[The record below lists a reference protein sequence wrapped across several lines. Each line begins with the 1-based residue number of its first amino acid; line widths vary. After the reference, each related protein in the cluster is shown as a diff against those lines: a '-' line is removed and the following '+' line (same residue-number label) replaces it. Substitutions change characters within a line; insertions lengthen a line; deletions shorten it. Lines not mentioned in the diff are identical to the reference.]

1 METATR
7 YERIREKLA
16 SYGQEHLL
24 AFYEELSAGE
34 KETLLLDLEEI
45 DFDLIARLSRGEGL
59 FDPSDLPVEHFS
71 PPQVWRLEEEEFT
84 LPGGGKRVS
93 RREAVLEGER
103 LLREGKVVCLVVA
116 GGQGSRLGFPG
127 PKGTLP
133 FGPVSGKTL
142 FEIHG
147 AKVKALEKRYETKI
161 PLVVMTS
168 EVNDEDT
175 RRYFDL
181 QDRFGLGE
189 VRFMKQGVLPAVD
202 DRGKLFLAARNRVFK
217 SPDGHGG
224 TIRALERSGLLKE
237 FIERGFS
244 HLFYFQVD
252 NPLVKVAEPFFLG
265 AHSLAR
271 SDYSLKILKKRSP
284 EEKLGVLVISN
295 GKYFIVEYSDLPPAL
310 AQARSE
316 DGELRFWAGS
326 PAIHVF
332 ALDFF
337 DRLTRE
343 GVALPFHRAR
353 KKIPHID
360 SKGNPVKPEKEN
372 GIKFETFVFDSMPHA
387 RAVLALEGLREEEFA
402 PVKNAAGEDSIE
414 SAQRMLSELH
424 WKWLERRGVR
434 VPRNPDGS
442 PAYPCEIHPT
452 FALGPEDIPEDVAGK
467 IPAEGPVYLE

>member
-1 METATR
+1 MEAATG
-7 YERIREKLA
+7 YERIRERLA
-16 SYGQEHLL
+16 AYGQEHLL
-24 AFYEELSAGE
+24 AFFDELSVE
-34 KETLLLDLEEI
+34 EREVLIRDLEEI
-45 DFDLIARLSRGEGL
+45 DFDLIARLARGEEL
-59 FDPSDLPVEHFS
+59 FDPSDLPVDDFS
-71 PPQVWRLEEEEFT
+71 PPAVWRLEEEEFP
-84 LPGGGKRVS
+84 LPGDGRRIP
-93 RREAVLEGER
+93 RREAILEGER
-103 LLREGKVVCLVVA
+103 LLREGKVACLVVA

-142 FEIHG
+142 FAIHT
-147 AKVKALEKRYETKI
+147 AKIKALEDRYGTTI
-161 PLVVMTS
+161 PLVIMTS

-175 RRYFDL
+175 KRYFDL
-181 QDRFGLGE
+181 QDRFGLKE

-202 DRGKLFLAARNRVFK
+202 GRGKLFLAARNRVFK
-217 SPDGHGG
+217 SPDG
-224 TIRALERSGLLKE
+224 RALQRSGLLGE
-237 FIERGFS
+237 LLDRGFS

-271 SDYSLKILKKRSP
+271 SEYSLKILKKRSP
-284 EEKLGVLVISN
+284 EEKLGVLVFSS
-295 GKYFIVEYSDLPPAL
+295 GKYFIVEYSDLPRAL
-310 AQARSE
+310 AEAHSE

-343 GVALPFHRAR
+343 GISLPFHRAE
-353 KKIPHID
+353 KKISHLD
-360 SKGNPVKPEKEN
+360 SEGNLVKPEKEN
-372 GIKFETFVFDSMPHA
+372 GIKFETFVFDSMPYA
-387 RAVLALEGLREEEFA
+387 RTVLAVEGVREEEFA
-402 PVKNAAGEDSIE
+402 PVKNATGEDSIE

-452 FALGPEDIPEDVAGK
+452 FALGPEDIPEDIAPK